1 MRHNVAGDPISFH
14 QPVMT
19 PTLRMYRTVPVSRA
33 YDAWR
38 ISNQQY
44 QTAKKMF
51 LTAANGRDNTQYRAA

>member
-1 MRHNVAGDPISFH
+1 MRHNVAGDAITFH

-19 PTLRMYRTVPVSRA
+19 PTLRMYRPVPVCSA

-51 LTAANGRDNTQYRAA
+51 LTAANG